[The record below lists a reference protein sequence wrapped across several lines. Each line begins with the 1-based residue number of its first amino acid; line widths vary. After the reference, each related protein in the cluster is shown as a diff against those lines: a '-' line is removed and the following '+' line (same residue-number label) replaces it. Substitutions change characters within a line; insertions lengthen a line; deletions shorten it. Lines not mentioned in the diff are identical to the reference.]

1 MRDSAS
7 PATEM
12 LRLEVDVSSDD
23 AGIGTTTTPTCP
35 DRSGSLV
42 DPPDQRTT
50 YRRLVGHVWAA
61 DALSDSRDGGR
72 WEATGA

>member
-1 MRDSAS
+1 
-7 PATEM
+7 M

-42 DPPDQRTT
+42 DLPDQWTR
-50 YRRLVGHVWAA
+50 YRLVGHAWAA
-61 DALSDSRDGGR
+61 DALSGSRNGGLC
-72 WEATGA
+72 EATDA